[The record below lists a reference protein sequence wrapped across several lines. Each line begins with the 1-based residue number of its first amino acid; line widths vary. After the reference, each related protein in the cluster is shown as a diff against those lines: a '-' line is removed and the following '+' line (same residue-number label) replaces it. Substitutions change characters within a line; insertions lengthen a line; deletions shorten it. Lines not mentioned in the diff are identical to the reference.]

1 MTLLTFLEKAIKC
14 KQMNRKNSKHNVI
27 LQQPIKKRKK
37 TQLLKSFLN
46 GCIFYAFFG
55 RTIIMKENLIDEVKE
70 LNSEKDYATMSKE
83 NLVQRC
89 ETQDSLLKNLIAH
102 LKFDNCAMLNKQDI
116 MDIYHCESAKALKI
130 LRVMFNM
137 GYGNK
142 IGKEYYASRQS
153 HEEFVTAMAGKE
165 VFI

>member
-1 MTLLTFLEKAIKC
+1 MTFLEKAIKC